1 MMTTLTTPKTAA
13 FRSLLAKAEALH
25 AEICTLDTAIR
36 DRDAIRTRIG
46 DCQDEAEARKHLGDL
61 NRAEETVIIKQARL
75 PRQQSELADLLEQA
89 FEAYGE
95 AHTEWYRIIEAT
107 PKQAAQ
113 AFRDL
118 LHAAQLD
125 PEHQK
130 VEKANPVVVDAIRP
144 LALASMQDDLLT
156 EAWRGANITSDV
168 AGKRV
173 EGFQSAIK
181 SLDKIQVAHAEV
193 IAEDKRMVAACEA
206 FRKVLAK
213 G

>member
-1 MMTTLTTPKTAA
+1 MSNHTIPKTAA
-13 FRSLLAKAEALH
+13 FRSLVQKVGTLH
-25 AEICTLDTAIR
+25 AEISTLDAAIR
-36 DRDAIRTRIG
+36 ERDAIRARIG
-46 DCQDEAEARKHLGDL
+46 DCIDEADARKHLGDL
-61 NRAEETVIIKQARL
+61 TRAEETVIIKQARL
-75 PRQQSELADLLEQA
+75 PRQQAELANLLNQTE
-89 FEAYGE
+89 EAYGE

-107 PKQAAQ
+107 PRQAAQ

-156 EAWRGANITSDV
+156 EAWRAANITTDV

-173 EGFQSAIK
+173 DGFQSAIK

>member
-1 MMTTLTTPKTAA
+1 MFNQSTPKTAA
-13 FRSLLAKAEALH
+13 FRSLVQKAETLH
-25 AEICTLDTAIR
+25 ADICTLNAAIR
-36 DRDAIRTRIG
+36 DRDAIRARMADCG
-46 DCQDEAEARKHLGDL
+46 DETEARKHLGDL
-61 NRAEETVIIKQARL
+61 TRAEETVIVKQARL
-75 PRQQSELADLLEQA
+75 PRQQSDLADLLEKT
-89 FEAYGE
+89 FDAYGE

-125 PEHQK
+125 PEQQK

-144 LALASMQDDLLT
+144 LALASQQEDLLS
-156 EAWRGANITSDV
+156 EAWRGANITAEAAD
-168 AGKRV
+168 KRLA
-173 EGFQSAIK
+173 GFQSAIK

-193 IAEDKRMVAACEA
+193 IAEDNRMVAACEA

>member
-1 MMTTLTTPKTAA
+1 MFNQSTPKTAA
-13 FRSLLAKAEALH
+13 FRTLVQKTGTLH
-25 AEICTLDTAIR
+25 AEISTLDTAIR
-36 DRDAIRTRIG
+36 ERDAIRSRIG
-46 DCQDEAEARKHLGDL
+46 DCQDETEARKHLGDL
-61 NRAEETVIIKQARL
+61 TRAEETVIIKQARL
-75 PRQQSELADLLEQA
+75 PRQQSELADLLEQT
-89 FEAYGE
+89 FEAYSE
-95 AHTEWYRIIEAT
+95 AHAEWYRIIEAS

-125 PEHQK
+125 PEYQK

-144 LALASMQDDLLT
+144 LALASQQDDLLT
-156 EAWRGANITSDV
+156 EAWRFANITSDV